1 MPSQSFMPCRGIDN
15 ISEDAAMVQGGKE
28 PFVFMRDVV
37 NANVTPAGK
46 IDMIASGGK
55 VSGKP
60 YKNLWQS
67 PLHKDVFAM
76 YVNDW
81 VKVMVDDN
89 SWSHEVLA
97 TIGRSDV
104 YHTVLNNLVVVAG
117 KHGLYTYDGQTCQ
130 PLTIATPPAP
140 ITNDNVEN
148 TKPSSRSVAIS
159 WLRGSMESSLSDYVS
174 AGESA
179 NIVLPMVFDPT
190 VTGVNIYTTTIGGTD
205 MQLAGTMDR
214 AATNFAITA
223 DHKLGMAAQF
233 THLSPMPTGKYLC
246 YWRGRL
252 ITATANVIRFSEP
265 LAYHLHD
272 ERHGFIQTSQR
283 ITFIQ
288 PVDNGLWV
296 GQVDH
301 VLFIEGSNP
310 DDMSVSIKSAQP
322 PVPNSAIQTNS
333 NDIGDAAEGGG
344 LVTMWLARNGYVA
357 GNSMGQIIEYQAGR
371 IDNINGQDSTTVRLA
386 RRLVTA
392 VS

>member
-15 ISEDAAMVQGGKE
+15 TSEDAAMVQGGRE
-28 PFVFMRDVV
+28 PYVYMRDVV

-46 IDMIASGGK
+46 LNMIASGGK
-55 VSGKP
+55 VTGST

-67 PLHKDVFAM
+67 PLHKDVFA
-76 YVNDW
+76 VLGEDL
-81 VKVMVDDN
+81 VKVKPDWTHDQLMNVGGG
-89 SWSHEVLA
+89 HV
-97 TIGRSDV
+97 V
-104 YHTVLNNLVVVAG
+104 YEVLNNHVIAAS
-117 KHGLYTYDGQTCQ
+117 KQGLFVYDGQTCQ
-130 PLTIATPPAP
+130 PLTIDKPAAP
-140 ITNDNVEN
+140 IANNNVEN
-148 TKPSSRSVAIS
+148 TQPDSRSVAIS

-190 VTGVNIYTTTIGGTD
+190 VTGVNIYATSVGGTD

-214 AATNFAITA
+214 AATNFAITK

-233 THLSPMPTGKYLC
+233 AHLSPMPTGKFLC

-283 ITFIQ
+283 VTFIQ
-288 PVDNGLWV
+288 PVENGLWV
-296 GQVDH
+296 GQSDH
-301 VLFIEGSNP
+301 VIFIQGTSP
-310 DDMSVSIKSAQP
+310 DDMTISIKSAQA
-322 PVPNSAIQTNS
+322 PVPNSAIQIPS
-333 NDIGDAAEGGG
+333 NDIGEAAEGGS
-344 LVTMWLARNGYVA
+344 LVTVWLASNGYVA
-357 GNSMGQIIEYQAGR
+357 GSSAGQIIEYQAGR
-371 IDNINGQDSTTVRLA
+371 ISNISAQSGTTVRFD

-392 VS
+392 VN

>member
-15 ISEDAAMVQGGKE
+15 TSEDAAMVQGGRE
-28 PFVFMRDVV
+28 PFVYMRDAV
-37 NANVTPAGK
+37 NVNVTPAGK

-55 VSGKP
+55 VTDSP
-60 YKNLWQS
+60 YKCMWQS
-67 PLHKDVFAM
+67 PLHKDVFA
-76 YVNDW
+76 VLDNDL
-81 VKVMVDDN
+81 VKVKPDWTHDQLMNVGGG
-89 SWSHEVLA
+89 HV
-97 TIGRSDV
+97 V
-104 YHTVLNNLVVVAG
+104 YEVLNNHVIAASNQ
-117 KHGLYTYDGQTCQ
+117 GLFVYDGQTCQ
-130 PLTIATPPAP
+130 PLTIDRPPAP
-140 ITNDNVEN
+140 IADDNVEN
-148 TKPSSRSVAIS
+148 TQSDSRSVAIS
-159 WLRGSMESSLSDYVS
+159 WLRGSMESSLSDYVT

-190 VTGVNIYTTTIGGTD
+190 VTGVNIYATSVGGTD

-214 AATNFAITA
+214 AATNFAISK

-233 THLSPMPTGKYLC
+233 AHLSPMPTGKFLC

-288 PVDNGLWV
+288 PVDGGLWV

-310 DDMSVSIKSAQP
+310 DDMSMTIKSAQP
-322 PVPNSAIQTNS
+322 PVPNSAIQTDS
-333 NDIGDAAEGGG
+333 NDIGEAAEGGS
-344 LVTMWLARNGYVA
+344 LVTVWLARNGYVA

>member
-15 ISEDAAMVQGGKE
+15 ISEDAAMVQGGRE

-37 NANVTPAGK
+37 NANVTPDGK

-55 VSGKP
+55 VTDSI

-76 YVNDW
+76 YANDW
-81 VKVMVDDN
+81 VKVN
-89 SWSHEVLA
+89 TGSWSHEVLA
-97 TIGRSDV
+97 TIGSSDV
-104 YHTVLNNLVVVAG
+104 YHAVLNNLVVVAG

-130 PLTIATPPAP
+130 PLTIDTPPAP
-140 ITNDNVEN
+140 IAMGDIDN
-148 TKPSSRSVAIS
+148 TQQTRSIAIS
-159 WLRGSMESSLSDYVS
+159 WVRGSTESSLSDYVT
-174 AGESA
+174 AGAEVDV
-179 NIVLPMVFDPT
+179 VLPLVTDPT
-190 VTGVNIYTTTIGGTD
+190 ISSVNIYATNVGGTD
-205 MQLAGTMDR
+205 MQLAGKASMLDI
-214 AATNFAITA
+214 NFIITA

-233 THLSPMPTGKYLC
+233 AHLSPMPTGKYLC

-288 PVDNGLWV
+288 PVDGGLWV

-310 DDMSVSIKSAQP
+310 DDMSMIIKSAQA
-322 PVPNSAIQTNS
+322 PVPNSAIQTDS
-333 NDIGDAAEGGG
+333 NDIGEAAEGGS
-344 LVTMWLARNGYVA
+344 LVTVWLARNGYVA

-371 IDNINGQDSTTVRLA
+371 INNINGQDSTTVRLA